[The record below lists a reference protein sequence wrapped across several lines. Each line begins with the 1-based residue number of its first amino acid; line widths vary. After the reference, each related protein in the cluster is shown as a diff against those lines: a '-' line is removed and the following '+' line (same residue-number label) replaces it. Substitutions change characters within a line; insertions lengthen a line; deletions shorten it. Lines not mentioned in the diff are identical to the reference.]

1 MNYSPTFVPPPR
13 KTLQWKNKLQ
23 LFSIRQRK
31 FPKNYKPIWLTQIF
45 NYINKSI
52 LLLLSRMEEII
63 SIKENNFNKRNCIWN
78 FEMVKFLEIFT
89 EIWHSYMAGF
99 KILYWQQLIMNFYS
113 RLKLDWMNS
122 DNIEIDMF
130 QFIKLCNRY
139 LMNTIKDHMANLQ
152 SQNVVL
158 QIYIDTLCK
167 HNSSYKKKRKK
178 PRI

>member
-1 MNYSPTFVPPPR
+1 
-13 KTLQWKNKLQ
+13 
-23 LFSIRQRK
+23 
-31 FPKNYKPIWLTQIF
+31 
-45 NYINKSI
+45 
-52 LLLLSRMEEII
+52 
-63 SIKENNFNKRNCIWN
+63 
-78 FEMVKFLEIFT
+78 
-89 EIWHSYMAGF
+89 
-99 KILYWQQLIMNFYS
+99 
-113 RLKLDWMNS
+113 MNS

-152 SQNVVL
+152 SQNVML